1 MTSTAAAAAAALD
14 AAGPLIDINLQVVEA
29 DKESME
35 ESVDLTDREDNEDK

>member
-1 MTSTAAAAAAALD
+1 MTSAAATAAAALD

-35 ESVDLTDREDNEDK
+35 ESVDLTDREDKEDK

>member
-1 MTSTAAAAAAALD
+1 MTSTTAAAAAALD

>member
-35 ESVDLTDREDNEDK
+35 ESVDLTDRENNEDK